1 MEIKPRRILTLN
13 TGRTYS
19 TPKFKTGLH
28 SNNPPRMLR
37 KGLTGKQEMRKRKV
51 LQSLDLK
58 KIRDEIIAEDA
69 NMKVKDHTLTR

>member
-1 MEIKPRRILTLN
+1 
-13 TGRTYS
+13 
-19 TPKFKTGLH
+19 
-28 SNNPPRMLR
+28 MLR